1 MKRVEIFKIRKK
13 CPMEINC
20 SIING
25 ERSVRYVF
33 TPFQHLLI
41 CVILFLYR
49 KILKKIET
57 FVSSCDIIAAYRRRP
72 SIFKQFCH
80 LKSSADKSSDWNK
93 PFPCA
98 GIALSLFGGACM
110 HTILHG
116 YVRG

>member
-1 MKRVEIFKIRKK
+1 
-13 CPMEINC
+13 MEINC

-33 TPFQHLLI
+33 TPFQHLLT

-49 KILKKIET
+49 KILKKIEA
-57 FVSSCDIIAAYRRRP
+57 FVSSCDIIAAYRRRF